1 MGSLIFKN
9 NPRIL
14 ASAAVGGPFEAKGAL
29 AQDFDLLYPDLW
41 LGKKSFEQA
50 QTKMLEDALKLAL
63 RKASLQASEIEY
75 LLAGDLLNQ
84 ITSGSF
90 AARSLGI
97 PFAGLYGACSTS
109 MEGLALAAQ
118 LVDSGQ
124 AQKVLCGTVSHNAAT
139 EKQFRYPTEYGS
151 QKPPVAQWTV
161 TAAGAA
167 VVGQGEL
174 GIRITSAT
182 LGKVI
187 DLGIT
192 DPFNMGGA
200 MAPAA
205 VDTIS
210 RHLTDLNRQPQDYAL
225 ILTGDLG
232 RIGREIALELFKKQG
247 LKMAESLF
255 MDCGLLIYQK
265 EQPVQAGGSGCGCS
279 ASVVYGHILKQ
290 MQQGKWP
297 RVLVVAT
304 GALLSPLTCQ
314 QKESIPGIA
323 HAVCLEI

>member
-29 AQDFDLLYPDLW
+29 AQDFDLLYPDLR

-139 EKQFRYPTEYGS
+139 EKQFRYPTACAS
-151 QKPPVAQWTV
+151 QKPPAAQWTV

-167 VVGQGEL
+167 VGGQGAL
-174 GIRITSAT
+174 G
-182 LGKVI
+182 
-187 DLGIT
+187 
-192 DPFNMGGA
+192 
-200 MAPAA
+200 
-205 VDTIS
+205 
-210 RHLTDLNRQPQDYAL
+210 
-225 ILTGDLG
+225 
-232 RIGREIALELFKKQG
+232 
-247 LKMAESLF
+247 
-255 MDCGLLIYQK
+255 
-265 EQPVQAGGSGCGCS
+265 
-279 ASVVYGHILKQ
+279 
-290 MQQGKWP
+290 
-297 RVLVVAT
+297 
-304 GALLSPLTCQ
+304 
-314 QKESIPGIA
+314 
-323 HAVCLEI
+323 